1 MSRPMTIIHN
11 YVIQTEAHFSTYYY
25 VVTLTLTSRLL
36 LLDALI
42 FCRNVS
48 QASWLITAVR
58 RNVLV
63 QTGTGAKNIKV
74 VFKASCLVIGNRP
87 VTAGIKFCTL
97 DCPNTVLMLVC
108 KVGEWAFLALMRLV
122 GRERGVSVGVSCFY
136 T

>member
-1 MSRPMTIIHN
+1 MTIIHN
-11 YVIQTEAHFSTYYY
+11 YVIQTEPHFSPYYY

-42 FCRNVS
+42 FLPECFTGFLVNHCCS
-48 QASWLITAVR
+48 S
-58 RNVLV
+58 NVLV

-87 VTAGIKFCTL
+87 VTAGIRFCTL
-97 DCPNTVLMLVC
+97 DCPNTVLMVMC
-108 KVGEWAFLALMRLV
+108 KIGEWAFLALMRLV
-122 GRERGVSVGVSCFY
+122 GRERGVSVGILCFY